1 MLCELVSVVVPT
13 LLVSDTKF
21 SLNPTY
27 PSLPSGDSD
36 GVQLAKFCG
45 HTIPRIPIVVFTP
58 ELWVH
63 FQTDSSQGDLGF
75 KAKYF
80 FSGKTVPSFQCVN
93 QYLEISS

>member
-1 MLCELVSVVVPT
+1 MLCELVSDANNLGT
-13 LLVSDTKF
+13 TTETKF
-21 SLNPTY
+21 PLNPTY
-27 PSLPSGDSD
+27 PSLPSGDSN

-80 FSGKTVPSFQCVN
+80 FSGKTAPSFQCVN
-93 QYLEISS
+93 